1 MEKTP
6 KHVKNIYEQLTND
19 AKSIFFASDKIN
31 KSLLNKA
38 KKSVFEKDHVFYIY
52 YKNLENE
59 NVLHEDRKHQV
70 PFYTPFVEQKMDVV
84 DRSSALYSI
93 NAPFELLHADVV
105 NIHFF
110 FSKSAADPVY
120 VLLTIDLFTSKIYTY
135 LIKKELCFQ
144 KNQKCFIKTLNLKE
158 IKLMM
163 KKK

>member
-1 MEKTP
+1 MEKKCGEIELAMHLKQKRMEKTP
-6 KHVKNIYEQLTND
+6 KHVKNIYKQLTND

-38 KKSVFEKDHVFYIY
+38 KKSVYEKDHVFYIY

-144 KNQKCFIKTLNLKE
+144 KN
-158 IKLMM
+158 
-163 KKK
+163 